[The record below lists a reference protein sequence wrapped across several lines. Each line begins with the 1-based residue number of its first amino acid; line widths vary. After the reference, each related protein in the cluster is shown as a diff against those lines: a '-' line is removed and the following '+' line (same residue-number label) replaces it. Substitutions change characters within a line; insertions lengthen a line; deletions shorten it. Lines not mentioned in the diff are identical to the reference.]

1 MSHFSTVKTELR
13 DRESLLAALR
23 DLGQE
28 PSSGEQPV
36 RGYRGQTVTADLCCP
51 QSEGGDIGFRW
62 NSAEQRYELV
72 TDLDLWKQSVPV
84 ERFLAQ
90 LTQRYALQSIL
101 RSSAEEGY
109 QVAEQRQQADGSIEL
124 VVTRWQGGAASIL
137 HWLFAQSLPQ
147 RQRLLPMAWSL
158 CSGVPCVRKR
168 CGWMKSFALVAAT
181 APMWRA
187 TPSWWS
193 RTTDAPA

>member
-28 PSSGEQPV
+28 PSAGEQPV

-51 QSEGGDIGFRW
+51 QAEGGDIGFRW
-62 NSAEQRYELV
+62 NSAEQHYELV
-72 TDLDLWKQSVPV
+72 TDLDLWKQTVPV

-124 VVTRWQGGAASIL
+124 VVTRWQG
-137 HWLFAQSLPQ
+137 
-147 RQRLLPMAWSL
+147 
-158 CSGVPCVRKR
+158 
-168 CGWMKSFALVAAT
+168 
-181 APMWRA
+181 
-187 TPSWWS
+187 
-193 RTTDAPA
+193 

>member
-13 DRESLLAALR
+13 DRASLLAALR

-28 PSSGEQPV
+28 PSAGEQPV

-62 NSAEQRYELV
+62 NSAEQHYELV

-109 QVAEQRQQADGSIEL
+109 QVAEQREQADGSIEL
-124 VVTRWQGGAASIL
+124 VVTRWQG
-137 HWLFAQSLPQ
+137 
-147 RQRLLPMAWSL
+147 
-158 CSGVPCVRKR
+158 
-168 CGWMKSFALVAAT
+168 
-181 APMWRA
+181 
-187 TPSWWS
+187 
-193 RTTDAPA
+193 

>member
-28 PSSGEQPV
+28 PSSGEQSV

-62 NSAEQRYELV
+62 NSAEQHYELV
-72 TDLDLWKQSVPV
+72 TDLDLWKQTVPV

-124 VVTRWQGGAASIL
+124 VVTRWQG
-137 HWLFAQSLPQ
+137 
-147 RQRLLPMAWSL
+147 
-158 CSGVPCVRKR
+158 
-168 CGWMKSFALVAAT
+168 
-181 APMWRA
+181 
-187 TPSWWS
+187 
-193 RTTDAPA
+193 